1 MHALVT
7 TCKDACQ
14 VQQTTFSTPD
24 AGMGPWYMWPD
35 YYDIYTVNGTQFQ
48 ALLFVTAAAAAAM
61 SSLTG
66 NHLSAQVQRRAWLCC
81 SVRYPW
87 Q

>member
-24 AGMGPWYMWPD
+24 AGMGPWYMCPD
-35 YYDIYTVNGTQFQ
+35 YYDNTVNGTQIQ
-48 ALLFVTAAAAAAM
+48 A
-61 SSLTG
+61 
-66 NHLSAQVQRRAWLCC
+66 
-81 SVRYPW
+81 
-87 Q
+87 